1 MRVSIISVLSLI
13 FMPLQNLQMA
23 PKKKTRHL
31 TEHVT
36 SKEQLDF
43 KMIPSKNR
51 DGRDFLFAD
60 LGTVCVCFVMTCLF
74 FKLL

>member
-43 KMIPSKNR
+43 KMIPPKIEMEET
-51 DGRDFLFAD
+51 FI
-60 LGTVCVCFVMTCLF
+60 C
-74 FKLL
+74 